1 MLAFQALSS
10 WYRCQKPLLT
20 TVDIRFITGNSMP
33 NDESVVFSTS
43 DYKQAATFL
52 ALGHDIIDLDKSQPQ
67 LRFVFNRTPAFKK
80 DYSDY
85 IKGNIRVEPQALWE
99 KFKMVKGLLFAAKDQ
114 GIGI

>member
-1 MLAFQALSS
+1 MI
-10 WYRCQKPLLT
+10 
-20 TVDIRFITGNSMP
+20 D
-33 NDESVVFSTS
+33 DELKTFFTS

-52 ALGHDIIDLDKSQPQ
+52 VLGHNLVGLDKSQPQ
-67 LRFVFNRTPAFKK
+67 IGFVFNRTPAFKK

-99 KFKMVKGLLFAAKDQ
+99 KFKMVKELLFAAKDQ